1 MIIESNPM
9 QRTFVDSGSKI
20 DLNKKSIIRFY
31 INNGSSTIAELTK
44 GLDLSIPTTTKLI
57 GELIDEGFVQD
68 FGKQETEGG
77 RRPNLYGLNP
87 DSGYFI
93 GVDVKKF
100 RVNIALINF
109 KGETLKYKD
118 NIPYQMENT
127 QEALNQLCDII
138 RHFLSEWSDVS
149 EKILCV
155 GVNVSG
161 RVNPESGYSY
171 SYFYFEEK
179 PLSELLEERI
189 GVRCFIDNDSRAMA
203 YGEYMC
209 GVAKGEKSM
218 IFVNVGWGLGVGI
231 VIDGKLYYGKSGFS
245 GEFGHIYA
253 FNNEIICRCGKKGCL
268 ETEASGLA
276 IHRMMLERVKGGTN
290 TILQEKIDSD
300 KPLLLED
307 IIGAALE
314 EDVLSIE
321 IIEEV
326 GNKLGKAISGLI
338 NLFNPELLVIGG
350 TVSLTGDYIFL
361 PIKSA
366 VKKYSLNLVN
376 KDTEIKLSRLG
387 DKAGAIGAGLF
398 ARERILGIY

>member
-1 MIIESNPM
+1 M
-9 QRTFVDSGSKI
+9 QHKFIDSESGSKT
-20 DLNKKSIIRFY
+20 DLTKKGIIRFY

-57 GELIDEGFVQD
+57 GELIDAGFVQD

-93 GVDVKKF
+93 GVDIKKF
-100 RVNIALINF
+100 HINIALINF
-109 KGETLKYKD
+109 KGETIKYKD
-118 NIPYQMENT
+118 NIPYQLENT

-138 RHFLSEWSDVS
+138 HHFLAEWSGVAD
-149 EKILCV
+149 KILCV

-179 PLSELLEERI
+179 PLSELIEERV

-218 IFVNVGWGLGVGI
+218 IFVNIGWGVGVGI

-253 FNNEIICRCGKKGCL
+253 FDNEIICRCGKKGCL

-276 IHRMMLERVKGGTN
+276 IHRILLERVKSGTN

-307 IIGAALE
+307 IIEAVLE

-350 TVSLTGDYIFL
+350 TVALTGDYILL

-376 KDTEIKLSRLG
+376 QDTEIKLSKLG

>member
-1 MIIESNPM
+1 M
-9 QRTFVDSGSKI
+9 QHKFIDSGSKI
-20 DLNKKSIIRFY
+20 DLTKKGIIRFY

-68 FGKQETEGG
+68 FGKLETEGG

-100 RVNIALINF
+100 HINIALINF
-109 KGETLKYKD
+109 KGETIEYKD
-118 NIPYQMENT
+118 NIPYPLENT
-127 QEALNQLCDII
+127 REALNQLCDII
-138 RHFLSEWSDVS
+138 RHFLSEWSGMS

-155 GVNVSG
+155 GVNISG
-161 RVNPESGYSY
+161 RVNPGSGYSY

-179 PLSELLEERI
+179 PLSELIEERI

-218 IFVNVGWGLGVGI
+218 IFINVGWGVGVGI

-253 FNNEIICRCGKKGCL
+253 FDNEIICRCGKKGCL

-276 IHRMMLERVKGGTN
+276 IHRIMLERVKNGTN
-290 TILQEKIDSD
+290 TILQEKIESD
-300 KPLLLED
+300 HPLLLQD
-307 IIGAALE
+307 IIDAALE

-350 TVSLTGDYIFL
+350 TVSMTGDYILL

-387 DKAGAIGAGLF
+387 EKAGAIGAGLF
-398 ARERILGIY
+398 ARERVLGILG

>member
-1 MIIESNPM
+1 M
-9 QRTFVDSGSKI
+9 QHRFIDSESGSKT
-20 DLNKKSIIRFY
+20 DLTKKDIIRFY
-31 INNGSSTIAELTK
+31 INNGSSTIAELAK
-44 GLDLSIPTTTKLI
+44 GLDLSIPTTTKLV
-57 GELIDEGFVQD
+57 GELIDAGFVQD

-93 GVDVKKF
+93 GVDIKKF
-100 RVNIALINF
+100 HIHIALINF
-109 KGETLKYKD
+109 KGETIKYKD
-118 NIPYQMENT
+118 NIPYQLENT

-138 RHFLSEWSDVS
+138 HHFLTEWSGVAD
-149 EKILCV
+149 KILCI

-179 PLSELLEERI
+179 PLSELIEERV

-218 IFVNVGWGLGVGI
+218 IFVNIGWGVGVGI

-253 FNNEIICRCGKKGCL
+253 FDNEIICRCGKKGCL

-276 IHRMMLERVKGGTN
+276 IHRILLERVKSGTN

-300 KPLLLED
+300 NPLLLED
-307 IIGAALE
+307 IIEAVLE

-350 TVSLTGDYIFL
+350 TVSLTGDYILL

-376 KDTEIKLSRLG
+376 KDTEIKLSKLG

>member
-1 MIIESNPM
+1 M
-9 QRTFVDSGSKI
+9 QHKFIDSGSKI
-20 DLNKKSIIRFY
+20 DLTKKGIIRFY

-93 GVDVKKF
+93 VVDVKKF
-100 RVNIALINF
+100 HINIALINF
-109 KGETLKYKD
+109 KGETIEYKD
-118 NIPYQMENT
+118 NIPYLLENT
-127 QEALNQLCDII
+127 REALNQLCDII
-138 RHFLSEWSDVS
+138 RHFLSEWSGMS

-155 GVNVSG
+155 GVNISG

-179 PLSELLEERI
+179 PLSELIEERV
-189 GVRCFIDNDSRAMA
+189 GMRCFIDNDSRAMA

-218 IFVNVGWGLGVGI
+218 IFVNVGWGVGVGI

-253 FNNEIICRCGKKGCL
+253 FDNEIICRCGKKGCL

-276 IHRMMLERVKGGTN
+276 IHRIMLERVKNGTN
-290 TILQEKIDSD
+290 TILQEKIESD
-300 KPLLLED
+300 HPLLLQD
-307 IIGAALE
+307 IIDAALE

-350 TVSLTGDYIFL
+350 TVSMTGDYLLL

-398 ARERILGIY
+398 ARERVLEIQG

>member
-1 MIIESNPM
+1 MSVQHKFIDTE
-9 QRTFVDSGSKI
+9 SGSKI
-20 DLNKKSIIRFY
+20 DLMKKNIIRFY
-31 INNGSSTIAELTK
+31 INNGSGTIAELTRA
-44 GLDLSIPTTTKLI
+44 LDLSIPTTTKLV

-87 DSGYFI
+87 DSGYFM
-93 GVDVKKF
+93 GVDVKRF
-100 RVNIALINF
+100 YINIALINF
-109 KGETLKYKD
+109 KGETVRYKD

-127 QEALNQLCDII
+127 PQALNDLCTTIH
-138 RHFLSEWSDVS
+138 HFFTEWAGETSKV
-149 EKILCV
+149 ICV
-155 GVNVSG
+155 GVNMSG
-161 RVNPESGYSY
+161 RVNAQSGFSY

-179 PLSELLEERI
+179 PLSELIQERV
-189 GVRCFIDNDSRAMA
+189 GVRCYIDNDSRAMA

-209 GVAKGEKSM
+209 GVAKGEKNM
-218 IFVNVGWGLGVGI
+218 IFVNVGWGIGLGI
-231 VIDGKLYYGKSGFS
+231 VIDGRVYYGKSGFS
-245 GEFGHIYA
+245 GEFGHINA
-253 FNNEIICRCGKKGCL
+253 FDNEVICRCGKKGCL

-276 IHRMMLERVKGGTN
+276 IHRILLERVKGGSN
-290 TILQEKIDSD
+290 TILQEKIEGDQ
-300 KPLLLED
+300 PLLLED
-307 IIGAALE
+307 IIDAALE

-326 GNKLGKAISGLI
+326 GNKLGKAISTLI

-350 TVSLTGDYIFL
+350 TVSLTGDYILL

-376 KDTEIKLSRLG
+376 KDTDIKLSRLG